1 MELIQ
6 RSWWSSYDGGGFM
19 TFSVIAKRKGQIVYG
34 IAPTKKRLLEIVTSL
49 AEWTLFI
56 KKI

>member
-1 MELIQ
+1 
-6 RSWWSSYDGGGFM
+6 M